1 MLKEKTRLILCQYK
15 EDINWLKNID
25 IPYTIYNKSKKLS
38 ADFENNTI
46 SISNIGK
53 EEYAYF
59 SFILDHYDCLP
70 DRVIF
75 SQADPFDHSPDF
87 LELIQNTELFS
98 DVQPLSFFNNKYV
111 PGLQFTLLSKP
122 IFINNNRI
130 HFDFFDEKLR
140 RYYYPAK
147 KFFFAPGGS
156 AYSQPVVNMHRTFF
170 KFLKTRS
177 KLRTEMHNLINI
189 KTRKILGLDI
199 TPMCYAAIF
208 SVTKDRI
215 LMYPKSYYENILKLN
230 KIMQEEDTRSF
241 GWIMEYMWL
250 ELFRYD
256 PPETILE
263 KLNV

>member
-1 MLKEKTRLILCQYK
+1 MLKEKTRLVLCQYK
-15 EDINWLKNID
+15 EDVNWLKNID
-25 IPYTIYNKSKKLS
+25 ISYTIYNKSKEVS
-38 ADFENNTI
+38 TDFENNTI
-46 SISNIGK
+46 SIPNIGK

-59 SFILDHYDCLP
+59 RFILDHYGCLP

-87 LELIQNTELFS
+87 LELIHNTELFS
-98 DVQPLSFFNNKYV
+98 EVQPLSFFFDKYV
-111 PGLQFTLLSKP
+111 PGVQFTLLSKP
-122 IFINNNRI
+122 IFIKNNRI
-130 HFDFFDEKLR
+130 HFDFFDERLR
-140 RYYYPAK
+140 RYYYPSK

-156 AYSQPVVNMHRTFF
+156 AYNQPVVNMHRTFF

-177 KLRTEMHNLINI
+177 KLRTKMHNLMGI
-189 KTRKILGLDI
+189 KTRKILGFDM

-208 SVTKDRI
+208 SATKDRI

-230 KIMQEEDTRSF
+230 EDMHQQDPRSF

-256 PPETILE
+256 IPEVIL
-263 KLNV
+263 KKIK